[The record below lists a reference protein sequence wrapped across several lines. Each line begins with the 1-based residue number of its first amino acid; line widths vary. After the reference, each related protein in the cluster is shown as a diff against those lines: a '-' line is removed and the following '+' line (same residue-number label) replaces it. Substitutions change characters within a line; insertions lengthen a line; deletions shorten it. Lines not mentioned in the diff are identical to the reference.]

1 MALRLAAH
9 LPRLLV
15 LGAVFLF
22 AGATLT
28 YGAAKRLS
36 ATPDSAPQAAAAP
49 ALVVP
54 DVTGQAFVF
63 AKGSIEDAGFAWR
76 VVGGVHGYATNT
88 VASQLPVAG
97 TRLKDTGAPTLT
109 LTLARSSYKE
119 SGEPEDVSPYQGTS
133 VVAYGLGPVTSA
145 APVVPA
151 APKGREQ
158 RPAAKP
164 VTKPAK
170 KEAAPVKRPAAFAV
184 AGAPAEPLDEVPL
197 TVRAARLSAWISGHE
212 RSKANVG
219 HFLYQNAWIVTGA
232 RFGWWHGAQALRQ
245 LIAADRLAA
254 RRWGIGHR
262 SELAAQRALAEV
274 EARSR

>member
-9 LPRLLV
+9 LPRLVV

-36 ATPDSAPQAAAAP
+36 VTPGSASQATVAS

-76 VVGGVHGYATNT
+76 VTGSVHGYATNT
-88 VASQLPVAG
+88 VAFQTPVAG
-97 TRLKDTGAPTLT
+97 TKLKDTGAPTLT
-109 LTLARSSYKE
+109 LTLARGSFQEK
-119 SGEPEDVSPYQGTS
+119 GEPEDVSPYQGTA
-133 VVAYGLGPVTSA
+133 VVAYGLRPAVA
-145 APVVPA
+145 ASVVPA

-158 RPAAKP
+158 
-164 VTKPAK
+164 KPAVKAAAVPVVK
-170 KEAAPVKRPAAFAV
+170 KTAVATKRPLAFEIV
-184 AGAPAEPLDEVPL
+184 GAPREPLDEIPL
-197 TVRAARLSAWISGHE
+197 TLRAERLSTWIGGHS
-212 RSKANVG
+212 RSRGSIN

-232 RFGWWHGAQALRQ
+232 KFGWWHGAQALRQ